1 MKDIQSQYDPRRIN
15 IKKVGVKD
23 ISYPIT
29 VKDKAKK
36 RQRTIAKI
44 NMYVNLP
51 HHFKG
56 THMSRFIEILN
67 QARGEITLNSFHTI
81 LAQMKRKLQ
90 AEEAHM
96 EIEFPYFL
104 KTGQQPASGVR
115 IREYTCK
122 MHGSLNA
129 GENLTLD
136 IRIPIAPPLVDQ
148 ADNVMPRSLGH
159 WGWAD
164 ISLQFAHF
172 IWIEEIITL
181 VEEVTRQHLHTDNMP
196 TENNK
201 PFLSVEQL
209 TAALGKKLSE
219 VTDISWFS
227 VRVENFSEGYSTFA
241 LMDSTV
247 PVA

>member
-1 MKDIQSQYDPRRIN
+1 MKDIQSQHDPRRIN

-23 ISYPIT
+23 IYYPIT

-36 RQRTIAKI
+36 RQHTVAKI

-56 THMSRFIEILN
+56 THMSRFIELLN
-67 QARGEITLNSFHTI
+67 QARGEITFKRFHTI
-81 LAQMKRKLQ
+81 LDRMKKKLQ

-104 KTGQQPASGVR
+104 QARSKSSSGVR
-115 IREYTCK
+115 IREYICK
-122 MHGSLNA
+122 MHGSLNK
-129 GENLTLD
+129 GEKLTLD
-136 IRIPIAPPLVDQ
+136 IRVPIAPPLVDQ

-172 IWIEEIITL
+172 IWIEDIITL
-181 VEEVTRQHLHTDNMP
+181 VEKVTRQHLHTDDLP
-196 TENNK
+196 TEKNK

-209 TAALGKKLSE
+209 TAALGAKLSQE
-219 VTDISWFS
+219 KDICWFS
-227 VRVENFSEGYSTFA
+227 VRIENFSEGYSTFA
-241 LMDSTV
+241 LLDSTV
-247 PVA
+247 QNT